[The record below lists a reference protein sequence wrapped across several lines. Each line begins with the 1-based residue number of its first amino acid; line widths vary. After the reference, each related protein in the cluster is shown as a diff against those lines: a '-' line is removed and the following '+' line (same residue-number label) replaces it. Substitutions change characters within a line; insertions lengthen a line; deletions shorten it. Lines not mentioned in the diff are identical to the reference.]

1 MIGGVLAGYL
11 GDPVISIGSIVGFL
25 TVFGIAARNVILL
38 VHHCQHLERFEGEP
52 FGPDLV
58 IRAAKERLAPIL
70 MTTAAT
76 GLALIPLVVQG
87 DISGQEI
94 VLPTAIVILGGLV
107 TSTLLALFVVPS
119 WYLRFG
125 KVAAGS

>member
-1 MIGGVLAGYL
+1 MG
-11 GDPVISIGSIVGFL
+11 
-25 TVFGIAARNVILL
+25 
-38 VHHCQHLERFEGEP
+38 
-52 FGPDLV
+52 
-58 IRAAKERLAPIL
+58 ERLEDVF
-70 MTTAAT
+70 
-76 GLALIPLVVQG
+76 PLVVQG

-125 KVAAGS
+125 KSSAAA